1 MCIRDRVKC
10 HIDAGED
17 ADALAK
23 ELLAWL
29 LEVAEQPM
37 PNPNRCLVEIPD
49 TFAIARCILGTLKYE
64 PHTADTAML
73 RRAHDIIAEVAGR

>member
-1 MCIRDRVKC
+1 MAVIVTQRRSLWEIARQVKC

-29 LEVAEQPM
+29 LEVAE
-37 PNPNRCLVEIPD
+37 
-49 TFAIARCILGTLKYE
+49 

-73 RRAHDIIAEVAGR
+73 RRALDIIAEVAGR